1 MKLVKSI
8 VKKCLIVIVLLA
20 PLLVIGQ
27 EKEKFKPTF
36 NWNVTAQIWM
46 RHSEL
51 NEGSLVNNEATN
63 NYFDVSLRRLRIPV
77 TSQLTPKLFFYSILG
92 GNNYNFKS
100 KNFPINVLDLYVE
113 YAFNKS
119 FEVGA
124 GKSGWQGLSRLN
136 LSSTKTPMGF
146 DTPLFSLTTVGKTDD
161 IGRVLGFWVK
171 GQTGK
176 FDYRLS
182 FGTPIAVTQAP
193 TKGKVDFANN
203 QPRIKTSSYVKYQF
217 FENESNK
224 SAYSTG
230 TYLQAKK
237 VFNIGAGFQY
247 QENAMSDGDALLE
260 ETNLYDMKH
269 WAVDSFLN
277 LPLSNDGAITAYLGY
292 YNYDFGKDYIRNIG
306 ANNPTSGGGSN
317 FNGAGIAF
325 PMIGTGTTWYT
336 QLGYAFKK
344 AKVFNSL
351 MVIQPNV
358 AIQSSNWDALNEQMT
373 VYDFTVNF
381 LVDGNQGR
389 KISLGYQHRPE
400 FDTENLKSKT
410 YKGMF
415 VIQYQISLK

>member
-1 MKLVKSI
+1 MKLVKSV
-8 VKKCLIVIVLLA
+8 VKKCLIIVVLLS
-20 PLLVIGQ
+20 PLLLIGQ
-27 EKEKFKPTF
+27 EKEKFKPSF
-36 NWNVTAQIWM
+36 NWNVTAQLWM

-51 NEGSLVNNEATN
+51 NEGSLVNNEATS
-63 NYFDVSLRRLRIPV
+63 NYFDVSVRRLRIPV

-161 IGRVLGFWVK
+161 VGRVLGFWVK

-176 FDYRLS
+176 LDYRLS
-182 FGTPIAVTQAP
+182 FGMPIAVTQIP
-193 TKGKVDFANN
+193 TGNVDFANN
-203 QPRIKTSSYVKYQF
+203 RPRIKTSSYAKYQF

-230 TYLQAKK
+230 TYLQTKK

-247 QENAMSDGDALLE
+247 QEKAMSDGDALLAG
-260 ETNLYDMKH
+260 TNLYDMKH

-277 LPLSNDGAITAYLGY
+277 LPLNNEGAITAYLGY
-292 YNYDFGKDYIRNIG
+292 YDYNYGKDYIRNIG
-306 ANNPTSGGGSN
+306 ANNPTSGGGSS
-317 FNGAGIAF
+317 FNGAGVAF
-325 PMIGTGTTWYT
+325 PMIGTGTTWYS

-344 AKVFNSL
+344 TNFLSYP
-351 MVIQPNV
+351 MVIQPNIS
-358 AIQSSNWDALNEQMT
+358 IQTSNWDALNEQMT
-373 VYDFTVNF
+373 VYNFTVNF
-381 LVDGNQGR
+381 LTNSNHGR
-389 KISLGYQHRPE
+389 KISLGYQHRPI
-400 FDTENLKSKT
+400 FDAATMKQKE

-415 VIQYQISLK
+415 VLQYQVSLK

>member
-8 VKKCLIVIVLLA
+8 VKKCLIVIVLLSSIF
-20 PLLVIGQ
+20 VIGQ
-27 EKEKFKPTF
+27 EKEKFKPTI

-51 NEGSLVNNEATN
+51 NEGSLVNNEAASS
-63 NYFDVSLRRLRIPV
+63 YFDVSLRRLRIPV

-100 KNFPINVLDLYVE
+100 KNFPITVLDLYVE

-119 FEVGA
+119 FEVGV

-176 FDYRLS
+176 IDYRLS
-182 FGTPIAVTQAP
+182 FGMPIAVTQIP
-193 TKGKVDFANN
+193 TGNVDFANN
-203 QPRIKTSSYVKYQF
+203 RPRVKTSSYVKYQF

-230 TYLQAKK
+230 TYLQTKK

-247 QENAMSDGDALLE
+247 QEKAMSDGDALLAG
-260 ETNLYDMKH
+260 TNLYDMKH

-277 LPLSNDGAITAYLGY
+277 LPLNNDGAITAYLGY
-292 YNYDFGKDYIRNIG
+292 YDYNYGKDYIRNIG
-306 ANNPTSGGGSN
+306 ANNPTNGGGSS
-317 FNGAGIAF
+317 FNGAGVSF
-325 PMIGTGTTWYT
+325 PMIGTGTTWFT

-344 AKVFNSL
+344 AEMFNCP
-351 MVIQPNV
+351 MIIQPNIAV
-358 AIQSSNWDALNEQMT
+358 QSSNWDALNDQMT
-373 VYDFTVNF
+373 VYNFTVNF
-381 LVDGNQGR
+381 LMNGNHGR
-389 KISLGYQHRPE
+389 KISLGYQHRPV
-400 FDTENLKSKT
+400 FDAATIKQKE

-415 VIQYQISLK
+415 VVQYQISLK